1 MTTMSNHEEF
11 AAALAGYALDALDGA
26 ERLALEAHL
35 PTCAQC
41 QAELAELRRVS
52 AALGGAVV
60 PVPPPPALK
69 AKVLAHATAQRQ
81 APQAPEAG
89 AQSRFLRRPAA
100 APTPPAPMTPMTPT
114 PGKLVRVRV
123 RRSRSPLPMAASVAI
138 ILGLGAYAWLLRSEI
153 DSLRLQVTSMSIAT
167 EGLRKELT
175 AVRNDAARFAHTA
188 GVLASPV
195 LLKASLTGDKTRMP
209 RATGRAFMNAE
220 RGVFFHAEHM
230 DPLSPGQE
238 YQLWVIPQGEG
249 AKPVPFPLTF
259 TPDANGV
266 VSINVPMP
274 AAPSVLAIAVT
285 IEAKGGS
292 LTGSPTLPVVLSGA
306 VTSG

>member
-11 AAALAGYALDALDGA
+11 AAALAGYALEALDGA
-26 ERLALEAHL
+26 ERVALEAHL

-41 QAELAELRRVS
+41 QAELAELRRVA

-60 PVPPPPALK
+60 GVPPPPALK
-69 AKVLAHATAQRQ
+69 AKVIAHATTQKQ
-81 APQAPEAG
+81 APQTPQAG
-89 AQSRFLRRPAA
+89 TPARFLRRPAA
-100 APTPPAPMTPMTPT
+100 AVPTPPAPMTPT

-123 RRSRSPLPMAASVAI
+123 RRSRSPLPIAASVAI
-138 ILGLGAYAWLLRSEI
+138 ALGLGAYAWLLRSEI
-153 DSLRLQVTSMSIAT
+153 DSLRLQVTQMSIAT

-175 AVRNDAARFAHTA
+175 AVRNDAARFTHTA
-188 GVLASPV
+188 GVLAAPV

-220 RGVFFHAEHM
+220 RGVFFHGEHL
-230 DPLSPGQE
+230 DALPPGQE

-259 TPDANGV
+259 TPDPNGA
-266 VSINVPMP
+266 VSVNVPMP

-285 IEAKGGS
+285 IEPKGGS
-292 LTGSPTLPVVLSGA
+292 LSPTTPVVLSGA
-306 VTSG
+306 ITPG

>member
-11 AAALAGYALDALDGA
+11 AAALAGYAIDALDGA

-35 PTCAQC
+35 STCAQC
-41 QAELAELRRVS
+41 QAELAELRRV
-52 AALGGAVV
+52 AGALGGAVV
-60 PVPPPPALK
+60 AVPPPPALK
-69 AKVLAHATAQRQ
+69 AKVLAHATAQKQ
-81 APQAPEAG
+81 APQAPEVG
-89 AQSRFLRRPAA
+89 APSRFLRRPAA
-100 APTPPAPMTPMTPT
+100 APTPMTPT

-123 RRSRSPLPMAASVAI
+123 RRSRSPLPIAASVAI

-153 DSLRLQVTSMSIAT
+153 DSLRLQVTQMSIAA

-175 AVRNDAARFAHTA
+175 AVRNDAARFTHTA

-249 AKPVPFPLTF
+249 AKPVPFPRTF

-266 VSINVPMP
+266 VSINLPMP
-274 AAPSVLAIAVT
+274 SAPSVLAIAVT
-285 IEAKGGS
+285 IEPKGGS
-292 LTGSPTLPVVLSGA
+292 SSPTLPVVLSGA
-306 VTSG
+306 VTPG